1 MPVKMQLLGV
11 LISAEAGNLD
21 IEQLDQ
27 RGSVK
32 LHLIKRVTAVRS
44 YCWVLLCIAEKQPG
58 CTKREAGDG
67 SVKQHCARLSKQHP
81 HQDPTLSFLLWP
93 RCCQG
98 IKGEKRRLLLQW
110 KCGTDVLSCFLIP
123 QKLLGDFKDL
133 KMGTPESLG
142 RGGAVPVCPRQPLQ
156 CHTWEFPV
164 LSVSPLCSQQG
175 MGLATAPAPRQ
186 HH

>member
-67 SVKQHCARLSKQHP
+67 SVKQHCAWLSKQHP

-98 IKGEKRRLLLQW
+98 IKGEKRRLVLQW
-110 KCGTDVLSCFLIP
+110 KRGTDVLSCFLTP